1 MSVKTVFIAFESG
14 FNIDFKK
21 LCINKGLDNTI
32 HQTHFTTHRKL
43 ISQLKKSEPDYIVT
57 EFIYSPSLG
66 TQISNLDGLLGS
78 VERYCKKTQLIIYTE
93 SRYREKLETVRE
105 KFAIDHVLEYPV
117 DQSNICSIIGRD

>member
-1 MSVKTVFIAFESG
+1 MSQKKLFMVFESG
-14 FNIDFKK
+14 FTIDFST
-21 LCINKGLDNTI
+21 LCEVKTI
-32 HQTHFTTHRKL
+32 HQTNFSSNRKL
-43 ISQLKKSEPDYIVT
+43 ISQLKKTEPDYIIS

-105 KFAIDHVLEYPV
+105 KFKIHHVLEYPV
-117 DQSNICSIIGRD
+117 QASDICPLIL